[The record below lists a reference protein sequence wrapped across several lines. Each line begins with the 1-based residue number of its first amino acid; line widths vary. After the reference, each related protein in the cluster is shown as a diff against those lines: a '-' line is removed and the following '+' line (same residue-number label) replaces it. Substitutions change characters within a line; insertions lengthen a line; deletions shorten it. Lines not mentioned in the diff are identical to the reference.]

1 MAAFLSAANKTI
13 LDGAVVL
20 SENSPIDHPA
30 DDVIAQ
36 KISLMHTAL
45 GYTSQIAIKEAL
57 RDRPFHT
64 LLKAIQYL
72 NANA

>member
-1 MAAFLSAANKTI
+1 MAQFLTAANSTI

-30 DDVIAQ
+30 DDVICQ
-36 KISLMHTAL
+36 KLSLMHTQL
-45 GYTSQIAIKEAL
+45 GYASQLDIKESL

-72 NANA
+72 NAHA